1 MKQID
6 HDPHEFTRPKWPAWE
21 KEKANFE
28 KDYGRTLTP
37 ADLLRWIAPFVI
49 ISVSL
54 FLYREGW
61 PF

>member
-1 MKQID
+1 MKEID
-6 HDPHEFTRPKWPAWE
+6 HDPREHARPKWEAWD

-37 ADLLRWIAPFVI
+37 GDMFRWLAPIFVV
-49 ISVSL
+49 SVSV